1 MALTLVAGEFY
12 DAKYDDFDIEPLL
25 ENDRILQGY
34 TKCFLDEGPCT
45 PEAKDF
51 KSKLLLSQILT
62 VKQPLNNLEVIPEA
76 LETSCGKCSPKQRI
90 LIKKVIRAMMEKHP
104 DSWNKLVDKYDKDK
118 KFRATFN
125 KFIEE
130 ED

>member
-1 MALTLVAGEFY
+1 MIMALTLVAGEFY

-51 KSKLLLSQILT
+51 KK
-62 VKQPLNNLEVIPEA
+62 VIPEA